1 MQWAEASLG
10 SICDDGQ
17 GLIKTGPFGSQL
29 HQSDYSVDGIPVVM
43 PKDIVGGR
51 LVDFSIARV
60 SQEHI
65 DRLAHHK
72 LKAGDIVYG
81 RRGDIGRCALIRER
95 ESGWLCG
102 TGCLRVSLGKGD
114 VLPQYLFYYLNDPSV
129 VAWISN
135 QAVGAT
141 MPNLNTG
148 ILRSIPVR
156 YPPKGV
162 QNRIVSILSAYDDLI
177 ENNTRRIEIL
187 EEMARRLYEE
197 WFVQFRFPGHEG
209 VKFKESELGL
219 IPEDWD
225 FVPLGDIYRTG
236 SGGTPSRK
244 NPEFYG
250 SDYRWVK
257 TKELQD
263 CPVFDTE
270 ERISEEGLKKSS
282 AKLFPRNT
290 VLIAMYGATIGR
302 LGVLQEESATNQ
314 ACCAILPNSQGCGWG
329 YAYLS
334 LFSRRQALIDL
345 RAGAAQQN
353 ISQDVIKKFR
363 LLRASDEV
371 HEQFEMAVTPFLT
384 LCFALYRKNANLR
397 AQRDLLLPKL
407 ISGEIDVSDIPM
419 PT

>member
-1 MQWAEASLG
+1 MSHDQPQAWRTVTIEDLG
-10 SICDDGQ
+10 Q
-17 GLIKTGPFGSQL
+17 VVTGRTPPSSKPEMFGSL
-29 HQSDYSVDGIPVVM
+29 YPFITPSDMRFGLRRVTTERSISLVGSLALSRIKLPPKSVAFVCIGATIGKVCLTSEDSFTNQQINSIVVDCDRHS
-43 PKDIVGGR
+43 P
-51 LVDFSIARV
+51 DFV
-60 SQEHI
+60 
-65 DRLAHHK
+65 
-72 LKAGDIVYG
+72 
-81 RRGDIGRCALIRER
+81 
-95 ESGWLCG
+95 
-102 TGCLRVSLGKGD
+102 
-114 VLPQYLFYYLNDPSV
+114 YYLMLGMADKVKALAGGAATPIVNKSSFCGISV
-129 VAWISN
+129 
-135 QAVGAT
+135 
-141 MPNLNTG
+141 
-148 ILRSIPVR
+148 SIP
-156 YPPKGV
+156 PIDIQSK
-162 QNRIVSILSAYDDLI
+162 IAFTLSAYDDLI

-197 WFVQFRFPGHEG
+197 WFVQFRFPGHEEVG
-209 VKFKESELGL
+209 FKESELGL
-219 IPEDWD
+219 IPEGWD
-225 FVPLGDIYRTG
+225 LVPLGDIYRTG

-244 NPEFYG
+244 KPEFYG
-250 SDYRWVK
+250 GDYRWVK

-353 ISQDVIKKFR
+353 ISQDVIKRFR
-363 LLRASDEV
+363 LLRASDEL
-371 HEQFEMAVTPFLT
+371 HNQFEMAVTPFLT
-384 LCFALYRKNANLR
+384 LCFALYRKIANLR